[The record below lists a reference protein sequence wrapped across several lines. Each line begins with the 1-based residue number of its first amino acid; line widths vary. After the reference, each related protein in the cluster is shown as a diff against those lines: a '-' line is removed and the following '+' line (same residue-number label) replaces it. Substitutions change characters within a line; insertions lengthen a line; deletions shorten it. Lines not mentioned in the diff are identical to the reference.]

1 MGGLWAIHYA
11 LQHPERV
18 GGLVMIGTP
27 AVTLDTG
34 VPKPLRM
41 LATPGIGQLMALH
54 VPSAETMRE
63 RLAGLLGGH
72 AIDQLPTDLFAAS
85 QLAANIPGASRS
97 FRTLARA
104 VSAAGVAPTS
114 AELASL
120 QPPVI
125 WVWGDA
131 DVFADAG
138 FPARARATLPTS
150 EVVVLPGAGHCPWLD
165 DPAAVAAAV
174 CAFLDADGPHRQA
187 SASS

>member
-1 MGGLWAIHYA
+1 VAGLI
-11 LQHPERV
+11 
-18 GGLVMIGTP
+18 MIGTP

-41 LATPGIGQLMALH
+41 MATPGVGQLMALH
-54 VPSAETMRE
+54 PPSAETMRE
-63 RLAGLLGGH
+63 RLAGLLGRH
-72 AIDQLPTDLFAAS
+72 AMDQLPTDLFAVS
-85 QLAANIPGASRS
+85 MLAANIPGANRS

-104 VSAAGVAPTS
+104 VDRVTVAPTS

-120 QPPVI
+120 RPPVV

-131 DVFADAG
+131 DIFADPG

-165 DPAAVAAAV
+165 DPATVAKAVR
-174 CAFLDADGPHRQA
+174 AFLDAERPPTQA
-187 SASS
+187 SASRR